1 MREARP
7 TIVAVSGLSS
17 NTGKTTLVCE
27 LLRRLPGW
35 EAIKLT
41 RGHYRSCGKD
51 PQGCC
56 VSDLLRDEPVIRSG
70 RESNYE
76 VGKDTGRFWDAGAAN
91 VHWVIVG
98 EDQVEDGIKQA
109 LSRVQSKGVVMEGN
123 SFLDYVAADFAIMCA
138 RAGENKM
145 KTSARRTLDKADA
158 LFLSTIDDVDGA
170 TARTRFAEWR
180 EGLMIDLNTNGL
192 PIFTREDIPKVI
204 QQIQETLSI
213 SQSMPSERGL
223 INQPSKMAAECSPGR
238 KPGD

>member
-1 MREARP
+1 
-7 TIVAVSGLSS
+7 
-17 NTGKTTLVCE
+17 
-27 LLRRLPGW
+27 
-35 EAIKLT
+35 
-41 RGHYRSCGKD
+41 
-51 PQGCC
+51 
-56 VSDLLRDEPVIRSG
+56 
-70 RESNYE
+70 
-76 VGKDTGRFWDAGAAN
+76 
-91 VHWVIVG
+91 
-98 EDQVEDGIKQA
+98 
-109 LSRVQSKGVVMEGN
+109 
-123 SFLDYVAADFAIMCA
+123 MCA

-158 LFLSTIDDVDGA
+158 LFLSTIDDIDGA

-180 EGLMIDLNTNGL
+180 EGLTIDLNTKGL